1 MAEAG
6 ERRSGIQS
14 VGIGLRVLDVLA
26 SLNGAAGLGAIAA
39 ASDLSSSQAH
49 RYLASLIA
57 AGMAQQD
64 PASGRYELGP
74 GALKLGLAALARVD
88 SFREAVRA
96 LNQFVE
102 ETGRTIQ
109 MSALGP
115 SGPIVVRLIVGTP
128 AISTSLMVGSP
139 MPLLTSATGHI
150 FLAFRSANAIRE
162 AVERE
167 TRPDLK
173 PTDVDALRHKVR
185 TNGYAEIRGDLVPGL
200 RAVAVPIFDPQGE
213 VIFSATMLST
223 DAFDPAHDDAAR
235 VLLMQVCDDITRATG
250 GIRPGA

>member
-1 MAEAG
+1 MAEAV

-26 SLNGAAGLGAIAA
+26 SLNGSAALGAIAA

-57 AGMAQQD
+57 AGMARQD

-74 GALKLGLAALARVD
+74 GALKLGMAALSRVD
-88 SFREAVRA
+88 SFREAVRS
-96 LNQFVE
+96 LSQFVE
-102 ETGRTIQ
+102 DTGRTIQ

-115 SGPIVVRLIVGTP
+115 NGPIVVRLIVGTP
-128 AISTSLMVGSP
+128 AISTSLMVGAP
-139 MPLLTSATGHI
+139 MPLLSSATGHV
-150 FLAFRSANAIRE
+150 FLAFRSPNATR
-162 AVERE
+162 AMVERE

-173 PTDVDALRHKVR
+173 PTDVEALRKRVR
-185 TNGYAEIRGDLVPGL
+185 DRGYSQIQGDLIPGL

-213 VIFSATMLST
+213 VVLTATMLST
-223 DAFDPAHDDAAR
+223 DAFDPAYDAEAR
-235 VLLMQVCDDITRATG
+235 DHLIWVCDEITSATG
-250 GIRPGA
+250 GLRPEI